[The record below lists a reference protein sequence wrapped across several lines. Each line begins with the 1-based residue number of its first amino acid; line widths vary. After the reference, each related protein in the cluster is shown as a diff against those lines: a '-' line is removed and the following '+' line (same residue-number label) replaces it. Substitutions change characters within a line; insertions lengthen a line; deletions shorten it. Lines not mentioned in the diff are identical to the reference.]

1 MTGVIGW
8 VLFAALLAANAFF
21 VSAEFSLTSVDRAR
35 LTRVAADGSRRARS
49 TLTSV
54 HELSVQLSGAQLG
67 ITLASLLVGFVAEPV
82 IADVLEPG
90 TELLDLPEGVAVGVT
105 AVVALLVATLVQ
117 MLLGELVPQ
126 NLAIARPLGTA
137 LTIAPMLRVFST
149 AGRPIIALFNGTAN
163 QVVRLVGIEPQQ
175 ELRSARTPAEL
186 SSLIDSSAR
195 QGALPT
201 DVAALLRRSLAFGD
215 RTATEVM
222 TPRVHMDALRTTD
235 TVTDLLDLAR
245 RTGHSR
251 FPVHAGDVDEIVGTV
266 HVKHAFGVRPARR
279 DATPVRLLMRP
290 PVRVPQSLR
299 CDDLL
304 LTLRRRG
311 LQLAVVVD
319 EYGGTAGVV
328 TLEDL
333 LEELVGAVRDEYDLS
348 EAPEA
353 VRLADG
359 AWSVSGL
366 LRRDEL
372 AERIGQAVPEGAFDT
387 VAGLVLAT
395 TGELPEAGDT
405 ATLEGWT
412 FTVTR
417 MDGRRIDRV
426 LVHPP
431 ERPEAGEEGDDR

>member
-1 MTGVIGW
+1 MTGPIGW

-21 VSAEFSLTSVDRAR
+21 VSAEFSLTSVDRIR

-54 HELSVQLSGAQLG
+54 RELSTQLSGAQLG
-67 ITLASLLVGFVAEPV
+67 ITFASLLVGFVAEPT
-82 IADVLEPG
+82 ISEVLEPG
-90 TELLDLPEGVAVGVT
+90 VELLHLPEGVTVGVS
-105 AVVALLVATLVQ
+105 AVVALLLATLVQ

-137 LTIAPMLRVFST
+137 LAIAPMLRIFST
-149 AGRPIIALFNGTAN
+149 AGRPVIALFNGTAN

-201 DVAALLRRSLAFGD
+201 DVAALLRRSLAFSD
-215 RTATEVM
+215 RSATEVM

-279 DATPVRLLMRP
+279 DETPVRLLMRP

-348 EAPEA
+348 ETPEA
-353 VRLADG
+353 VRLTDG
-359 AWSVSGL
+359 TWSVSGL
-366 LRRDEL
+366 LRKDEL
-372 AERIGQAVPEGAFDT
+372 AERVGLRVPEGAYDT
-387 VAGLVLAT
+387 VAGLILAT
-395 TGELPEAGDT
+395 TGELPEPGDT
-405 ATLEGWT
+405 ATLGDWA

-426 LVHPP
+426 IVRPP
-431 ERPEAGEEGDDR
+431 EENGGEDGDDR